1 MFVYPWPETVT
12 SLAEAGF
19 TFTPDP
25 IDMDGDL
32 LVRLV
37 AAGYDIML
45 RRHQPHQT
53 RRERTRDGD
62 AAFEYTL
69 QISPGGRGFGQRG

>member
-1 MFVYPWPETVT
+1 MVVCPWPETVAP
-12 SLAEAGF
+12 LADAGF

-37 AAGYDIML
+37 AAGFDIMM
-45 RRHQPHQT
+45 RASRTHQT
-53 RRERTRDGD
+53 RRERARDGE
-62 AAFEYTL
+62 APIEYHL